1 MFGRP
6 LVQFKMYLRERTE
19 QVFAKQNGMGEL
31 EEDHWGGHDS
41 LSLMDLT
48 IFYILQDFYAAFD

>member
-1 MFGRP
+1 
-6 LVQFKMYLRERTE
+6 MYLRERTE

-31 EEDHWGGHDS
+31 EEDHWGGGHDS